1 MPFIECNKCLCRR
14 NQCFWIASNIN
25 KSYSTSVTAMDEKF
39 LVMSMMVKNLVVI
52 IGNLVDQM
60 KVVII
65 PIKPLL
71 FASHNLVKKKVCP

>member
-1 MPFIECNKCLCRR
+1 
-14 NQCFWIASNIN
+14 
-25 KSYSTSVTAMDEKF
+25 MDEKF